1 MMTGKSLRKV
11 IQQVLLMY
19 RILKQNGYISSL
31 HLKTQLKSW
40 KTNHFFNDSK
50 RRRVTTSCSK
60 KVSTLLRG
68 TASKNNGNFCLNY
81 GK

>member
-1 MMTGKSLRKV
+1 M
-11 IQQVLLMY
+11 
-19 RILKQNGYISSL
+19 
-31 HLKTQLKSW
+31 
-40 KTNHFFNDSK
+40 KTNHFLNDSK